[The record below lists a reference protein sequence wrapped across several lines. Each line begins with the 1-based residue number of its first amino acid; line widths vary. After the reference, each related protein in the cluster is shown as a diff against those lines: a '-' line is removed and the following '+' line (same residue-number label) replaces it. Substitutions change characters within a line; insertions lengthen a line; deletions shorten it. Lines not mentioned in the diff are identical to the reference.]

1 MIFMKINMM
10 SGYDNEIG
18 EEEVVMVVIMKVS
31 ILQSRKNE
39 RLSNLLRVAWLN
51 EKPS

>member
-18 EEEVVMVVIMKVS
+18 EEEVVMVVIMKIS
-31 ILQSRKNE
+31 ILQSRKM
-39 RLSNLLRVAWLN
+39 RSDLLRVTGLN